1 MLFYIISMNREQVYL
16 EDFQQYLLIIFGNFY
31 LIENLNQK
39 WKKAK

>member
-1 MLFYIISMNREQVYL
+1 MLFYIISMNREQVYP

-31 LIENLNQK
+31 LIENLYQK